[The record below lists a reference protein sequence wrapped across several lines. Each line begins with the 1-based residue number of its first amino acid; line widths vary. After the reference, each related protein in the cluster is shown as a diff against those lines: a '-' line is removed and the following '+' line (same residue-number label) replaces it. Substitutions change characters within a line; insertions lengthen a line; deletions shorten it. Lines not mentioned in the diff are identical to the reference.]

1 MKIFK
6 LEIVSPE
13 NNVIFDKVV
22 SILVNGLDG
31 KIMILANHAPY
42 VIYMLPGVIVI
53 KIDSNKEKKITTGSG
68 ILEVTNNYCNIIINN
83 FSI

>member
-1 MKIFK
+1 MKVFK

-13 NNVIFDKVV
+13 SNIIFDKVV

-42 VIYMLPGVIVI
+42 IIYMLPGIIVI
-53 KIDSNKEKKITTGSG
+53 KIDSNQEQKITTSSG
-68 ILEVTNNYCNIIINN
+68 ILEIANNYCNIIINN
-83 FSI
+83 FLI